1 MQMNAQDYKEF
12 RIKIKTLNDDHLL
25 ALERWLDSRQN
36 EKDKAEKIEII
47 NLEIERRF
55 KVRRYYESF
64 S

>member
-1 MQMNAQDYKEF
+1 MNAQDYNEF
-12 RIKIKTLNDDHLL
+12 RIKVKTLNDDHLL

-36 EKDKAEKIEII
+36 EKDKSEKIEII